1 MLLKQSDLTVHA
13 QARLTPV
20 GSSAFVGCLFQLST
34 HVTCVFLPPSVLQ
47 KQCSLFHLAHV
58 RLEVQARVTSHL
70 GLAVSNAMCLVCPG
84 CPAVLLQSHSNRQ
97 LAFNAYAEEVAECSA
112 SFACAIQPICLAG
125 GALHTAPLQVTLHAV
140 R

>member
-1 MLLKQSDLTVHA
+1 MTDTCGLISICGL
-13 QARLTPV
+13 PV
-20 GSSAFVGCLFQLST
+20 SAVYTCHLCLSA
-34 HVTCVFLPPSVLQ
+34 VFCPPE
-47 KQCSLFHLAHV
+47 QCSLFHLAHV
-58 RLEVQARVTSHL
+58 RLEVQARVTSDL
-70 GLAVSNAMCLVCPG
+70 GLAVSNAICLVCPG